1 MKRGFTLL
9 EVMISLAIMGMVMAT
24 VMETVD
30 QTRSAVDA
38 IHNVMETENTGPRI
52 LQTIRRDLEA
62 LAIYDASEYK
72 IFKGINQT
80 QMGAEADRIDLIVR
94 KKGTVPVDLPTRT
107 ETVFAPFN
115 EVGYRLR
122 QNPMRPDFL
131 ELYRREDPLVDGDPF
146 RDGTFTMVYD
156 RIISLDIRYAEE
168 PESQIVWLDS
178 WDSYEREG
186 LPYAIEVY
194 LEIEIQPRRSLES
207 LNILGANRARLEYTD
222 VIHIPEETRWR
233 FRNRIHPGL
242 PGTTDPD
249 PDAMDLPEQ
258 GNGGTNN
265 VGFGGGAR
273 GDGDKATGSDK
284 ATKSDKTVSGD
295 SPRQN

>member
-24 VMETVD
+24 VMETVN

-38 IHNVMETENTGPRI
+38 IHNIMETENTGPRI
-52 LQTIRRDLEA
+52 LQTIRQDLEA
-62 LAIYDASEYK
+62 LAIYDAAEYK
-72 IFKGINQT
+72 VFKGVNQT

-94 KKGTVPVDLPTRT
+94 KKGTVPVDLPTRM

-122 QNPMRPDFL
+122 QNPLRPDFL
-131 ELYRREDPLVDGDPF
+131 ELYRREDSLVDEDPF
-146 RDGTFTMVYD
+146 RDGTFTLVYD

-168 PESQIVWLDS
+168 PENQIVWLDS

-186 LPYAIEVY
+186 LPFAIEIY

-207 LNILGANRARLEYTD
+207 LNILGANLARLEYTD

-233 FRNRIHPGL
+233 FRNRLHPEL
-242 PGTTDPD
+242 PGDTADDPGQAVDQNGNPIDTTNG
-249 PDAMDLPEQ
+249 L
-258 GNGGTNN
+258 GNGSESGSVSGTGTDTRGTNSL
-265 VGFGGGAR
+265 GG
-273 GDGDKATGSDK
+273 
-284 ATKSDKTVSGD
+284 
-295 SPRQN
+295 

>member
-1 MKRGFTLL
+1 MNRGFTLL

-62 LAIYDASEYK
+62 LAIYDAAEYK
-72 IFKGINQT
+72 VFKGVNQT

-94 KKGTVPVDLPTRT
+94 KQGTVPVDLPTRN

-122 QNPMRPDFL
+122 QNPLRPDFL
-131 ELYRREDPLVDGDPF
+131 ELYRREDSLVDQDPF
-146 RDGTFTMVYD
+146 RDGTFTLVYD

-186 LPYAIEVY
+186 LPYAIEIY

-207 LNILGANRARLEYTD
+207 LNILGANLARLEYTD

-242 PGTTDPD
+242 PGATDPNAQQVPGQD
-249 PDAMDLPEQ
+249 GAGTDGAPNAL
-258 GNGGTNN
+258 NGTTGSGADGASSI
-265 VGFGGGAR
+265 GFGG
-273 GDGDKATGSDK
+273 
-284 ATKSDKTVSGD
+284 
-295 SPRQN
+295 

>member
-62 LAIYDASEYK
+62 LAIYDADEYK
-72 IFKGINQT
+72 VFKGVNQT
-80 QMGAEADRIDLIVR
+80 LMGAEADRIDMVVR

-115 EVGYRLR
+115 EAGYRLR
-122 QNPMRPDFL
+122 QNPLRPDFL
-131 ELYRREDPLVDGDPF
+131 ELYRREVSLVDGDPF
-146 RDGTFTMVYD
+146 RDGTFTLVYD

-168 PESQIVWLDS
+168 PESQIIWLDS
-178 WDSYEREG
+178 WDSFEREG
-186 LPYAIEVY
+186 LPYAIEIY

-207 LNILGANRARLEYTD
+207 LNILGANLARLEYTD

-233 FRNRIHPGL
+233 FRNRIHPGM
-242 PGTTDPD
+242 PGNTDS
-249 PDAMDLPEQ
+249 DAAAIPGQDGTGAKGAADGLVPS
-258 GNGGTNN
+258 NGDAA
-265 VGFGGGAR
+265 VSRSGFGG
-273 GDGDKATGSDK
+273 
-284 ATKSDKTVSGD
+284 
-295 SPRQN
+295 